1 MSLIELQDIS
11 RTYTSNGTP
20 VHALQDVNLTVVEGE
35 MLALMGP
42 SGSGKSTLLSILG
55 AMNPP
60 STGSLIVDSV
70 NVYRLP
76 SEKRAD
82 FRHAYLGFVF
92 QQLQLIPYLTAIEN
106 VMLPLAIT
114 RRSQSAQWEMAASA
128 LGRVGLSDKLRRL
141 PNQLSGGEQERV
153 AIARAL
159 VNEPPIILADE
170 PTGSLDTQTGDE
182 VMQVLQDLN
191 REGQTIVVVTH
202 NPDNTRYVQ
211 RVVRIRDGRLVDE
224 NTRKLEDSVAWH
236 SAALL
241 PSLQVCTP
249 FALR

>member
-1 MSLIELQDIS
+1 MTGD
-11 RTYTSNGTP
+11 
-20 VHALQDVNLTVVEGE
+20 
-35 MLALMGP
+35 
-42 SGSGKSTLLSILG
+42 ILG
-55 AMNPP
+55 LDRPGDGGTRFP
-60 STGSLIVDSV
+60 RIPGRRVE
-70 NVYRLP
+70 YFRRLLR
-76 SEKRAD
+76 EKRAD

-92 QQLQLIPYLTAIEN
+92 QQLQLIPYLTALEN

-114 RRSQSAQWEMAASA
+114 RRSQSEQGQMAASA
-128 LGRVGLSDKLRRL
+128 LGRVGLGDKLRRL

-191 REGQTIVVVTH
+191 KAGQTIVVVTH

-211 RVVRIRDGRLVDE
+211 RVVRIRDGE
-224 NTRKLEDSVAWH
+224 IVAE
-236 SAALL
+236 
-241 PSLQVCTP
+241 
-249 FALR
+249 